1 MEGEAHSVERGPNTG
16 RKYSE
21 DKQGMGHGSRAQLG
35 GITHETKLYTGRKQ
49 ASKININ
56 NDDDENKHWVTGL

>member
-35 GITHETKLYTGRKQ
+35 AIAHKTKLYTRHKTGRLTRRRRLDL
-49 ASKININ
+49 N
-56 NDDDENKHWVTGL
+56 TGKTEGHE